1 MTDVAE
7 MIKAL
12 HPLEL
17 KVLPVLS
24 HSTSFSDIVEKS
36 KLKDVEAMRAL
47 QWLQSK
53 GALEIKEDVREVLA
67 LGENGKRALA
77 HGLPEKIFL
86 KSISHSAKSLD
97 ALRKDSGLSP
107 EELNVCI
114 GLLKGR
120 GLISIAPGMI
130 LSITE
135 PGKKALE
142 KESLEELL
150 LKRVEKEEIDTS
162 SLEGADKFTFD
173 SLRKRKDVIRIVLK
187 KEWSVKLTELGKGLI
202 NEASAKH
209 QHSISSGS
217 HITRTENRLTP
228 EMLKTGSWKKKEFRA
243 YDLSFDVPKVQR
255 GKRHFVNQT
264 ISSAKRIWLDMGFKE
279 MTGGMVQTSFWNFDA
294 LFTAQD
300 HPVREMQDTFFI
312 KSPKTGKLPD
322 KKFIEKVKK
331 AHECGGDTGSTGW
344 QYAWSEDEAKKNV
357 LRTHTTALSA
367 RTVASLKKED
377 LPAKYFALGKCF
389 RNETLDWSH
398 LFEFNQTE
406 GIVVDENANFR
417 HLLGYLKAFFRKM
430 GYEKARFRPAYF
442 PYTEFSVEIDV
453 YHPVHQKWFELGGAG
468 IFRPEVVKPLLG
480 IDVPVL
486 AWGPGFDRII
496 IEYFKITD
504 IRDLYKN
511 DLKQLREMKEWMR

>member
-7 MIKAL
+7 LAKAL

-24 HSTSFSDIVEKS
+24 HSTAFSDIVEKS
-36 KLKDVEAMRAL
+36 RLKDVEVMRAL

-53 GALEIKEDVREVLA
+53 GALEIKEDVREVLV
-67 LGENGKRALA
+67 LGENGKKALT
-77 HGLPEKIFL
+77 HGLPERIFL
-86 KSISHSAKSLD
+86 KSISHSAKNLD
-97 ALRKDSGLSP
+97 TLRKDSGLNP

-114 GLLKGR
+114 GLLKSR
-120 GLISIAPGMI
+120 GLINIAAGMNI
-130 LSITE
+130 SITDL
-135 PGKKALE
+135 GKKSLE
-142 KESLEELL
+142 KDSFEELL
-150 LKRVEKEEIDTS
+150 LKKIEKEEIDITS
-162 SLEGADKFTFD
+162 LQDTDKFAFD
-173 SLRKRKDVIRIVLK
+173 ALKKRKDVIRPILK
-187 KEWSVKLTELGKGLI
+187 KEWHVIITALGKELI
-202 NEASAKH
+202 KAVLAKP
-209 QHSISSGS
+209 QYSLSSDS
-217 HITRTENRLTP
+217 HITKTENRLTP

-243 YDLSFDVPKVQR
+243 YDLSFDVPKIQR
-255 GKRHFVNQT
+255 GKRHFVNQA
-264 ISSAKRIWLDMGFKE
+264 ISSAKRIWLDLGFRE
-279 MTGGMVQTSFWNFDA
+279 MTGSMVQTSFWNFDA

-300 HPVREMQDTFFI
+300 HPVRDMQDTFFI
-312 KSPKTGKLPD
+312 KDPKTGTLPEKKLV
-322 KKFIEKVKK
+322 EKVRK
-331 AHECGGDTGSTGW
+331 AHESGGDTGSAGW
-344 QYAWSEDEAKKNV
+344 QYDWSEDEAKKNV

-377 LPAKYFALGKCF
+377 LPVKYFALGKCF
-389 RNETLDWSH
+389 RNETLDWAH

-468 IFRPEVVKPLLG
+468 IFRPEVVKPMLG